1 MLRSRRRFA
10 ALRAEIAG
18 GRVKAADL
26 AAGYYDRIEKKN
38 PHLNVY
44 LSLTKERALAQ
55 AARIDALAA
64 KGDPLP
70 PLAGIPV
77 GIKDVLVMQGAP
89 STAGSK
95 ILQGYHPPYDCH
107 RGRASSKPPARCCWA
122 RPTATSSPWARR
134 MKTPP
139 TGRCAIPSIRS
150 AFPADRAAARPRPS
164 PPTWPSPRW
173 APTPAAPF
181 ASPPAFAAWSACCP
195 PTAASRATASSPLLL
210 RSIASAPS
218 PPTCATPPRCS
229 ASSPATIRTTPP
241 VPPAPVEDYAAES
254 DKPVAGLRIGV
265 PAEYFAE
272 GLDPEV
278 RAAIEKGI
286 AALEA
291 AGCTI
296 KPVSLPH
303 TKYAVPTYYLVA
315 TAEASAN
322 LARFDGVRYGYRSP
336 HSNTL
341 SAMYSHS
348 RDEGFGAEV
357 KRRILLGT
365 YALSAGYYDAYYLK
379 AQQVRRLL
387 AEEFLRAF
395 AEVDAIVTPTSP
407 VPAFKIGEKT
417 GDPLAMYLAD
427 IYTVTASLA
436 GICGVTVP
444 CGNNQAPA
452 CRSACRCWPATLARA
467 RRFAWRAP
475 WRQPAFSC
483 IVRSIRRMDQV
494 SSVAPGVGKSK
505 CNAYVS
511 TFSFFWSLGVLLT
524 VSQSNAK
531 THTVVLG
538 AVKSVPYSKAGDP
551 AGAASG
557 EDSLRRS
564 AHSSS
569 TAS

>member
-1 MLRSRRRFA
+1 LPTDTKTTESYA
-10 ALRAEIAG
+10 EKPKTLVALREEIANA
-18 GRVKAADL
+18 RTKATDL
-26 AAGYYDRIEKKN
+26 AASYYARIEGKN
-38 PHLNVY
+38 PRLNVY
-44 LSLTKERALAQ
+44 LNLTKERALAQ
-55 AARIDALAA
+55 AAHVDDLAK

-70 PLAGIPV
+70 ALAGIPM

-95 ILQGYHPPYDCH
+95 ILEGYRPPYDCTAVA
-107 RGRASSKPPARCCWA
+107 RLEAAGAVLLGKLNCDEFAMGSSNENSAYGPVRNPVDTERVPGGSSGGSAAAVAANLAVATLGTDTGGSIRQPASFCGVVGVLPTYGRVSRYGLIAFASSLDRIGPLAANVRDAAALLGVIAGHDPED
-122 RPTATSSPWARR
+122 ATSSA
-134 MKTPP
+134 
-139 TGRCAIPSIRS
+139 
-150 AFPADRAAARPRPS
+150 
-164 PPTWPSPRW
+164 
-173 APTPAAPF
+173 
-181 ASPPAFAAWSACCP
+181 
-195 PTAASRATASSPLLL
+195 
-210 RSIASAPS
+210 
-218 PPTCATPPRCS
+218 
-229 ASSPATIRTTPP
+229 
-241 VPPAPVEDYAAES
+241 APVEDYAAES
-254 DKPVAGLRIGV
+254 DKPAAGLRIGV

-336 HSNTL
+336 RSATL
-341 SAMYSHS
+341 SDMYSHS

-357 KRRILLGT
+357 KRRIFLGT

-379 AQQVRRLL
+379 AQQVRRIL

-436 GICGVTVP
+436 GICGVSVP
-444 CGNNQAPA
+444 CGAT
-452 CRSACRCWPATLARA
+452 SAGLPVGMQILARH
-467 RRFAWRAP
+467 F
-475 WRQPAFSC
+475 
-483 IVRSIRRMDQV
+483 
-494 SSVAPGVGKSK
+494 
-505 CNAYVS
+505 
-511 TFSFFWSLGVLLT
+511 
-524 VSQSNAK
+524 
-531 THTVVLG
+531 
-538 AVKSVPYSKAGDP
+538 
-551 AGAASG
+551 G
-557 EDSLRRS
+557 E
-564 AHSSS
+564 S
-569 TAS
+569 TAFRVARAVEAAGV